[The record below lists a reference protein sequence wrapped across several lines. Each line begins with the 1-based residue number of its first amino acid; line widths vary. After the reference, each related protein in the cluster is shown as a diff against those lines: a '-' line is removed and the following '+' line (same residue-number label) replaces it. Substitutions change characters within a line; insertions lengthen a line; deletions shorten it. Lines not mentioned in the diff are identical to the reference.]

1 LVISSAFVIRISP
14 LSEFVF
20 IRGDPWSMKRRSAL
34 HFVLIIG
41 IANFF
46 ADFTY
51 EGARGV
57 IGPFLGSLGA
67 SAAIVGFVAGLG
79 ELMGYG
85 LRSVSGYLADKS
97 HRHWAFAFV
106 GYTINMLAVPALALA
121 GRWPLAA
128 TLVVAE
134 RTGRGIRKPTVE
146 AMLSYAGRSIG
157 AGWVF
162 GLNAALDQAGATIG
176 PLLMALVLYLNGGY
190 RTGFGILMVPAVLC
204 LAILVAARLLHPRPH
219 ELEEGTG
226 HTFATTNLTHAYWI
240 YLAAGALIAAGFAD
254 FALIGFHFQKVNS
267 VPGNLIPVFYAV
279 AMAGSAVASI
289 PLGRI
294 FDRFGPNI
302 SLFAFLI
309 SAAAAPFVF
318 LGSAYFALIGMIL
331 WGIGMSA
338 QGSLFQAM
346 LTGVIPPQKRSTA
359 FGLFD
364 TGYGI
369 AWFLG
374 SALMGLLYDKSIL
387 ALVLFSVVLQL
398 AAVPVLFIA
407 NKKR

>member
-1 LVISSAFVIRISP
+1 
-14 LSEFVF
+14 
-20 IRGDPWSMKRRSAL
+20 MKNRSAL

-51 EGARGV
+51 EGARGIV
-57 IGPFLGSLGA
+57 GPFLGSLGA

-85 LRSVSGYLADKS
+85 LPSVSGYFADKS
-97 HRHWAFAFV
+97 HRHWAFAFL
-106 GYTINMLAVPALALA
+106 GYAVNMLAVPALALA
-121 GRWPLAA
+121 GSWPLAA

-146 AMLSYAGRSIG
+146 AMLSYAGKSIG

-162 GLNAALDQAGATIG
+162 GLNEALDQAGATIG
-176 PLLMALVLYLNGGY
+176 PLLMALVLYVNGNF
-190 RTGFGILMVPAVLC
+190 RTGFGVLLIPALIC
-204 LAILVAARLLHPRPH
+204 LTVLVAARLLHPRPH
-219 ELEEGTG
+219 ELEEGAG
-226 HTFATTNLTHAYWI
+226 HTFATTNLKRSYWI

-254 FALIGFHFQKVNS
+254 FALIGFHFHKTNS
-267 VPGNLIPVFYAV
+267 VPANLIPVFYAV
-279 AMAGSAVASI
+279 AMASSALASI
-289 PLGRI
+289 PLGRL
-294 FDRFGPNI
+294 FDRFGANI
-302 SLFAFLI
+302 SVLAFI
-309 SAAAAPFVF
+309 MSAAAAPFVF
-318 LGSAYFALIGMIL
+318 LGGAIFALIGMIF
-331 WGIGMSA
+331 WGVGMSA
-338 QGSLFQAM
+338 QGLLLQAM

-374 SALMGLLYDKSIL
+374 SAVMGLLYDKSIL
-387 ALVLFSVVLQL
+387 AVALFSVILQL
-398 AAVPVLFIA
+398 AALPILFVA
-407 NKKR
+407 NKEL

>member
-1 LVISSAFVIRISP
+1 
-14 LSEFVF
+14 
-20 IRGDPWSMKRRSAL
+20 MKSRSAL
-34 HFVLIIG
+34 RFVVIIG

-51 EGARGV
+51 EGARGIV
-57 IGPFLGSLGA
+57 GPFLGSLGA

-85 LRSVSGYLADKS
+85 LRAVSGYFADKS

-106 GYTINMLAVPALALA
+106 GYTVNLLAVPALALA
-121 GRWPLAA
+121 TRWPLAA

-146 AMLSYAGRSIG
+146 AMLSYAGKSIG

-162 GLNAALDQAGATIG
+162 GLNEALDQAGATIG
-176 PLLMALVLYLNGGY
+176 PLLVALILYFNGGF
-190 RTGFGILMVPAVLC
+190 RTGFGVLLIAALLC
-204 LAILVAARLLHPRPH
+204 LAILVAAKLLHPRPH
-219 ELEEGTG
+219 ELEQGAE
-226 HTFATTNLTHAYWI
+226 HTFATTKLTHAYWI
-240 YLAAGALIAAGFAD
+240 YLGAGSLIAAGFAD
-254 FALIGFHFQKVNS
+254 FALIGFHFHKANTVS
-267 VPGNLIPVFYAV
+267 SNLIPVFYAV
-279 AMAGSAVASI
+279 AMASSAIASI
-289 PLGRI
+289 PLGRL

-318 LGSAYFALIGMIL
+318 LGTSVVALIGMVF

-338 QGSLFQAM
+338 QGSLFQAI
-346 LTGVIPPQKRSTA
+346 LTGVIPLQKRSTA

-374 SALMGLLYDKSIL
+374 SAVMGLLYEKSIL
-387 ALVLFSVVLQL
+387 AVALFSVCLQL
-398 AAVPVLFIA
+398 AALPIFFIA

>member
-1 LVISSAFVIRISP
+1 
-14 LSEFVF
+14 
-20 IRGDPWSMKRRSAL
+20 MKSRSAL
-34 HFVLIIG
+34 QFVVIIG

-51 EGARGV
+51 EGARGIV
-57 IGPFLGSLGA
+57 GPFLGSLGA
-67 SAAIVGFVAGLG
+67 SAVIVGFVAGLG

-85 LRSVSGYLADKS
+85 LRAVSGYFADKS

-121 GRWPLAA
+121 GRWPTAA

-146 AMLSYAGRSIG
+146 AMLSYAGKSIG

-162 GLNAALDQAGATIG
+162 GLNEALDQAGATVG
-176 PLLMALVLYLNGGY
+176 PLLVALVLYLKGGF
-190 RTGFGILMVPAVLC
+190 RTGFGVLLVPALLC
-204 LAILVAARLLHPRPH
+204 LAILVTARLLHPRPH
-219 ELEEGTG
+219 ELEEGAG
-226 HTFATTNLTHAYWI
+226 HNLATTNLTRPYWI
-240 YLAAGALIAAGFAD
+240 YLAAGSLIAAGFAD
-254 FALIGFHFQKVNS
+254 FALIGFHFHKANT
-267 VPGNLIPVFYAV
+267 VPANMIPVFYAV
-279 AMAGSAVASI
+279 AMASSALASI
-289 PLGRI
+289 PLGRM

-302 SLFAFLI
+302 SLFPFLI

-318 LGSAYFALIGMIL
+318 LGTSIAALIGMIF
-331 WGIGMSA
+331 WGIGMAA
-338 QGSLFQAM
+338 QGSLLQAM

-374 SALMGLLYDKSIL
+374 SAAMGLLYDKSIL
-387 ALVLFSVVLQL
+387 AVVLFSVILQL
-398 AAVPVLFIA
+398 AAIPVLFVA

>member
-1 LVISSAFVIRISP
+1 MLK
-14 LSEFVF
+14 
-20 IRGDPWSMKRRSAL
+20 MKNRSAL

-51 EGARGV
+51 EGARGI

-67 SAAIVGFVAGLG
+67 SAAAVGIVAGLG

-85 LRSVSGYLADKS
+85 LRSVSGYFADKS
-97 HRHWAFAFV
+97 HRHWTFAFV
-106 GYTINMLAVPALALA
+106 GYAINMLAVPALALT
-121 GRWPLAA
+121 RQWPIAA
-128 TLVVAE
+128 SFVVSE
-134 RTGRGIRKPTVE
+134 RIGRGIRKPTVE

-162 GLNAALDQAGATIG
+162 GLNEALDQAGATIG
-176 PLLMALVLYLNGGY
+176 PLLMALVLYLNGGF
-190 RTGFGILMVPAVLC
+190 RTGFGILLIPGLLC
-204 LAILVAARLLHPRPH
+204 LGTLVLVRLLHPRPH

-226 HTFATTNLTHAYWI
+226 HTFATTSLKQAYWL
-240 YLAAGALIAAGFAD
+240 YLAAGALLAAGFAD
-254 FALIGFHFQKVNS
+254 FALIGFHFQKAHVM
-267 VPGNLIPVFYAV
+267 PGNLIPVFYAV
-279 AMAGSAVASI
+279 AMAASALASI
-289 PLGRI
+289 PLGRV
-294 FDRFGPNI
+294 FDKLGPNV
-302 SLFAFLI
+302 SLFAFLV
-309 SAAAAPFVF
+309 SATAAPFVF
-318 LGSAYFALIGMIL
+318 LGTSVFALVGMIF

-346 LTGVIPPQKRSTA
+346 LTGVIPSQKRSTA

-374 SALMGLLYDKSIL
+374 SAVMGLLYDKSIL
-387 ALVLFSVVLQL
+387 AVVLFSVILQL
-398 AAVPVLFIA
+398 AAIPVLFIA

>member
-1 LVISSAFVIRISP
+1 
-14 LSEFVF
+14 
-20 IRGDPWSMKRRSAL
+20 MKSRSAL
-34 HFVLIIG
+34 QFVLIIG
-41 IANFF
+41 IVNFF

-51 EGARGV
+51 EGARGIV
-57 IGPFLGSLGA
+57 GPFLGSLGA

-85 LRSVSGYLADKS
+85 LRSISGYFADKS
-97 HRHWAFAFV
+97 HKHWAFAFL
-106 GYTINMLAVPALALA
+106 GYAINMFAVPALALT
-121 GRWPLAA
+121 RQWPLAA
-128 TLVVAE
+128 SLVVSE
-134 RTGRGIRKPTVE
+134 RVGRGIRKPTVE

-162 GLNAALDQAGATIG
+162 GLNEALDQAGATIG
-176 PLLMALVLYLNGGY
+176 PLLMALILYLNGGF
-190 RTGFGILMVPAVLC
+190 RTGFAVLLIPALLC

-219 ELEEGTG
+219 ELEQGAE
-226 HTFATTNLTHAYWI
+226 HTFATTKLTCPYWI
-240 YLAAGALIAAGFAD
+240 YLAAGLLIAAGFAD
-254 FALIGFHFQKVNS
+254 FALIGFHFHKANTVS
-267 VPGNLIPVFYAV
+267 PNLIPVFYAV
-279 AMAGSAVASI
+279 AMASSAIASI
-289 PLGRI
+289 PLGRL

-318 LGSAYFALIGMIL
+318 LSTSVPALIGMVF

-338 QGSLFQAM
+338 QGSLLQAM
-346 LTGVIPPQKRSTA
+346 LTRVIPPQKRSTA

-374 SALMGLLYDKSIL
+374 SAIMGLLYDRSII
-387 ALVLFSVVLQL
+387 AVALFSVSLQL
-398 AAVPVLFIA
+398 AALPFFFIA
-407 NKKR
+407 NKMR

>member
-1 LVISSAFVIRISP
+1 
-14 LSEFVF
+14 
-20 IRGDPWSMKRRSAL
+20 MKSRSAL
-34 HFVLIIG
+34 QFVVIIG

-51 EGARGV
+51 EGARGIV
-57 IGPFLGSLGA
+57 GPFLGSLGA

-85 LRSVSGYLADKS
+85 LRSVSGYFADKS

-106 GYTINMLAVPALALA
+106 GYTVNLLAVPALALA
-121 GRWPLAA
+121 TRWPLAA

-146 AMLSYAGRSIG
+146 AMLSYAGKSIG

-162 GLNAALDQAGATIG
+162 GLNEALDQAGATIG
-176 PLLMALVLYLNGGY
+176 PLLVALILYFNGGV
-190 RTGFGILMVPAVLC
+190 RTGFGVLLIPALLC

-219 ELEEGTG
+219 ELEQGAE
-226 HTFATTNLTHAYWI
+226 HTLATTKLTRAYWI
-240 YLAAGALIAAGFAD
+240 YLGAGSLIAAGFAD
-254 FALIGFHFQKVNS
+254 FALIGFHFHKANTVS
-267 VPGNLIPVFYAV
+267 SNLIPVFYAV
-279 AMAGSAVASI
+279 AMASSAIASI
-289 PLGRI
+289 PLGRL

-318 LGSAYFALIGMIL
+318 LGTSVAALIGMVF

-374 SALMGLLYDKSIL
+374 SAVMGLLYEKSIL
-387 ALVLFSVVLQL
+387 AVALFSVCLQL
-398 AAVPVLFIA
+398 AALPIFFIA

>member
-1 LVISSAFVIRISP
+1 VA
-14 LSEFVF
+14 
-20 IRGDPWSMKRRSAL
+20 KRNRSAL

-51 EGARGV
+51 EGARGI

-79 ELMGYG
+79 ELLGYG
-85 LRSVSGYLADKS
+85 LRSVSGYFADKS
-97 HRHWAFAFV
+97 HRHWTFAFL
-106 GYTINMLAVPALALA
+106 GYAINMLAVPALALT
-121 GRWPLAA
+121 RQWPLAA
-128 TLVVAE
+128 GLVISE
-134 RTGRGIRKPTVE
+134 RVGRGIRKPTVE

-162 GLNAALDQAGATIG
+162 GLNEALDQAGATIG
-176 PLLMALVLYLNGGY
+176 PLAMALVLYLNGRY
-190 RTGFGILMVPAVLC
+190 QTGFGILLVPALLC
-204 LAILVAARLLHPRPH
+204 LATLVLARFLHPRPH
-219 ELEEGTG
+219 ELEAGAG
-226 HTFATTNLTHAYWI
+226 DHALATTNLTPAYWT
-240 YLAAGALIAAGFAD
+240 YLAAGALLAAGFAD
-254 FALIGFHFQKVNS
+254 FALIGFHFQKANIM
-267 VPGNLIPVFYAV
+267 PGNLIPVFYAV
-279 AMAGSAVASI
+279 AMAAGALASI
-289 PLGRI
+289 PLGRL
-294 FDRFGPNI
+294 FDWLGPNV

-309 SAAAAPFVF
+309 SAAAAPLVF
-318 LGSAYFALIGMIL
+318 LGTSVFVFVGMIF

-374 SALMGLLYDKSIL
+374 SVVMGLLYDKSIL
-387 ALVLFSVVLQL
+387 AVVLFSVILQL
-398 AAVPVLFIA
+398 TAIPVLFIA

>member
-1 LVISSAFVIRISP
+1 
-14 LSEFVF
+14 
-20 IRGDPWSMKRRSAL
+20 MKNRSAL

-51 EGARGV
+51 EGARGI

-67 SAAIVGFVAGLG
+67 SAAVVGFVAGLG

-85 LRSVSGYLADKS
+85 LRSISGYLADKS
-97 HRHWAFAFV
+97 HRHWAFAFL
-106 GYTINMLAVPALALA
+106 GYAVNMFAVPALALT
-121 GRWPLAA
+121 GRWPLAT

-134 RTGRGIRKPTVE
+134 RTGRGIRKPAVE

-162 GLNAALDQAGATIG
+162 GLNEALDQAGATIG

-190 RTGFGILMVPAVLC
+190 RTGFAVLLIPALLC
-204 LAILVAARLLHPRPH
+204 LGTLVLARLLHPHPH
-219 ELEEGTG
+219 ELEEGAG
-226 HTFATTNLTHAYWI
+226 HTLGTTNLTQTYWI
-240 YLAAGALIAAGFAD
+240 YLAAGGLLAAGFAD
-254 FALIGFHFQKVNS
+254 FALIGFHFQKAHVLRTN
-267 VPGNLIPVFYAV
+267 VIPVFYAV
-279 AMAGSAVASI
+279 AMAASALASI
-289 PLGRI
+289 PLGRL
-294 FDRFGPNI
+294 FDRLGPNV

-309 SAAAAPFVF
+309 SAAAAPFIF
-318 LGSAYFALIGMIL
+318 LGASFFALIGMIF

-364 TGYGI
+364 TGYGV

-374 SALMGLLYDKSIL
+374 SAVMGLLYDKSIL
-387 ALVLFSVVLQL
+387 AVVMFSVILQL
-398 AAVPVLFIA
+398 VAVPVLFIA
-407 NKKR
+407 NKTR

>member
-1 LVISSAFVIRISP
+1 
-14 LSEFVF
+14 
-20 IRGDPWSMKRRSAL
+20 MKNKSAL
-34 HFVLIIG
+34 HFVVVIG

-51 EGARGV
+51 EGARAI

-85 LRSVSGYLADKS
+85 LRSVSGYFADKS

-106 GYTINMLAVPALALA
+106 GYTINMLAVPALALS
-121 GRWPLAA
+121 GQWSLAA
-128 TLVVAE
+128 SLIVSE
-134 RTGRGIRKPTVE
+134 RVGRGIRKPTVE
-146 AMLSYAGRSIG
+146 AMLSYAGKSIG

-162 GLNAALDQAGATIG
+162 GLNEALDQAGATIG
-176 PLLMALVLYLNGGY
+176 PLVMALVLYLNGGY
-190 RTGFGILMVPAVLC
+190 RTGFSVLLFPALLC
-204 LAILVAARLLHPRPH
+204 LGTLGVARVLHPRPH
-219 ELEEGTG
+219 ELEHGTG
-226 HTFATTNLTHAYWI
+226 DAVTTINFTRAYWI
-240 YLAAGALIAAGFAD
+240 YLAAGALLAAGFAD
-254 FALIGFHFQKVNS
+254 FALIGFHFQKANV
-267 VPGNLIPVFYAV
+267 VPRNLIPVFYAV
-279 AMAGSAVASI
+279 AMAASALASI
-289 PLGRI
+289 PLGRV
-294 FDRFGPNI
+294 FDRLGPNV
-302 SLFAFLI
+302 SLFAFVI
-309 SAAAAPFVF
+309 SAASAPFVF
-318 LGSAYFALIGMIL
+318 LGTSVFALIGMIF

-374 SALMGLLYDKSIL
+374 SAAMGLLYDKSIL
-387 ALVLFSVVLQL
+387 ALVLFSVILQL
-398 AAVPVLFIA
+398 AAVPILFIA
-407 NKKR
+407 NTKR

>member
-1 LVISSAFVIRISP
+1 
-14 LSEFVF
+14 
-20 IRGDPWSMKRRSAL
+20 MKSRSAL

-51 EGARGV
+51 EGARGIV
-57 IGPFLGSLGA
+57 GPFLGSLGA
-67 SAAIVGFVAGLG
+67 SAAIVGFVAGFG

-85 LRSVSGYLADKS
+85 LRSVSGYFADKS
-97 HRHWAFAFV
+97 HRHWAFAFL
-106 GYTINMLAVPALALA
+106 GYAINMLAVPALALA
-121 GRWPLAA
+121 GQWPLAA
-128 TLVVAE
+128 GLVVTE
-134 RTGRGIRKPTVE
+134 RVGRGIRKPTVE
-146 AMLSYAGRSIG
+146 AMLSYAGKSIG

-162 GLNAALDQAGATIG
+162 GLNEALDQAGATIG
-176 PLLMALVLYLNGGY
+176 PLLMALILYLNGGF
-190 RTGFGILMVPAVLC
+190 RTGFGVLLIPALLC
-204 LAILVAARLLHPRPH
+204 IAILVAARLLHPRPH
-219 ELEEGTG
+219 ELEKGTG
-226 HTFATTNLTHAYWI
+226 HTLATTNLGRAYWI
-240 YLAAGALIAAGFAD
+240 YLAAGALLAAGFAD
-254 FALIGFHFQKVNS
+254 FALIGFHFQKANT

-279 AMAGSAVASI
+279 AMASSALASI

-302 SLFAFLI
+302 SLFAFII
-309 SAAAAPFVF
+309 SAAAAPLVF
-318 LGSAYFALIGMIL
+318 LGTSISALIGMIF

-346 LTGVIPPQKRSTA
+346 LTGVIPPEKRSTA

-374 SALMGLLYDKSIL
+374 SVTMGLLYDKSIL
-387 ALVLFSVVLQL
+387 AVVLFSVVLQL
-398 AAVPVLFIA
+398 AALPVLFIA

>member
-1 LVISSAFVIRISP
+1 MKNRAAFR
-14 LSEFVF
+14 
-20 IRGDPWSMKRRSAL
+20 
-34 HFVLIIG
+34 FVLIIG

-51 EGARGV
+51 EGARGI

-67 SAAIVGFVAGLG
+67 SAAVVGFVAGLG

-85 LRSVSGYLADKS
+85 LRSVSGYFADKS
-97 HRHWAFAFV
+97 HRHWAFAIL
-106 GYTINMLAVPALALA
+106 GYAVNMLAVPALALT
-121 GRWPLAA
+121 GRWPPAA
-128 TLVVAE
+128 GLVVAE
-134 RTGRGIRKPTVE
+134 RVGRGIRKPTVE

-162 GLNAALDQAGATIG
+162 GLNEALDQAGATIG

-190 RTGFGILMVPAVLC
+190 RAGFAVLLIPALLC
-204 LAILVAARLLHPRPH
+204 LAILVTARLLHPRPH
-219 ELEEGTG
+219 ELEEGGG
-226 HTFATTNLTHAYWI
+226 HTFATTRLTRSYWI

-254 FALIGFHFQKVNS
+254 FALIGFHFHKANTIS
-267 VPGNLIPVFYAV
+267 ANLIPVFYAV
-279 AMAGSAVASI
+279 AMASSALAAI
-289 PLGRI
+289 PMGRI

-309 SAAAAPFVF
+309 SAASAPLVF
-318 LGSAYFALIGMIL
+318 LGASLSALVGMIL

-374 SALMGLLYDKSIL
+374 SATMGLLYEKSIL
-387 ALVLFSVVLQL
+387 AVAAFSVIFQL
-398 AAVPVLFIA
+398 AALPILFVA
-407 NKKR
+407 NRNRSTI

>member
-1 LVISSAFVIRISP
+1 
-14 LSEFVF
+14 
-20 IRGDPWSMKRRSAL
+20 MKNRSAL

-51 EGARGV
+51 EGARGI

-67 SAAIVGFVAGLG
+67 SAAVVGFVAGLG

-85 LRSVSGYLADKS
+85 LRSISGYLADKS
-97 HRHWAFAFV
+97 HRHWAFAFL
-106 GYTINMLAVPALALA
+106 GYTINMFAVPALALT
-121 GRWPLAA
+121 GRWPLAT

-134 RTGRGIRKPTVE
+134 RTGRGIRKPAVE

-162 GLNAALDQAGATIG
+162 GLNEALDQAGATIG

-190 RTGFGILMVPAVLC
+190 RTGFGVLLIPALLC
-204 LAILVAARLLHPRPH
+204 LGTLVLARVLHPRPH
-219 ELEEGTG
+219 ELEAGAG
-226 HTFATTNLTHAYWI
+226 HTFATTNLTRAYWI
-240 YLAAGALIAAGFAD
+240 YLAAGSLLAAGFAD
-254 FALIGFHFQKVNS
+254 FALVGFHFQKANVM
-267 VPGNLIPVFYAV
+267 PGNLIPVFYAV
-279 AMAGSAVASI
+279 AMAASALASI
-289 PLGRI
+289 PLGRL
-294 FDRFGPNI
+294 FDRLGPNV

-309 SAAAAPFVF
+309 SAAAAPFIF
-318 LGSAYFALIGMIL
+318 LGAPVFALFGMIF

-374 SALMGLLYDKSIL
+374 SAAMGLLYDKSIL
-387 ALVLFSVVLQL
+387 AVVMFSVILQL
-398 AAVPVLFIA
+398 AAVPVLFVA

>member
-1 LVISSAFVIRISP
+1 
-14 LSEFVF
+14 
-20 IRGDPWSMKRRSAL
+20 MKSRSAL

-51 EGARGV
+51 EGARGIV
-57 IGPFLGSLGA
+57 GPFLGSLGA
-67 SAAIVGFVAGLG
+67 GAAMVGFVAGLG

-85 LRSVSGYLADKS
+85 LRSVSGYFADKS
-97 HRHWAFAFV
+97 HRHWAFAFL
-106 GYTINMLAVPALALA
+106 GYTVNLLAVPALALA
-121 GRWPLAA
+121 TRWPLAA
-128 TLVVAE
+128 TLVVSE
-134 RTGRGIRKPTVE
+134 RVGRGIRKPTVE
-146 AMLSYAGRSIG
+146 AMLSYAGKSIG

-162 GLNAALDQAGATIG
+162 GLNEALDQAGATVG
-176 PLLMALVLYLNGGY
+176 PLLVALILYLNGGF
-190 RTGFGILMVPAVLC
+190 RTGFGVLLIPALLC

-219 ELEEGTG
+219 ELEEGMG
-226 HTFATTNLTHAYWI
+226 HTFATTNLRRAYWI
-240 YLAAGALIAAGFAD
+240 YLAAGSLIAAGFAD
-254 FALIGFHFQKVNS
+254 FALIGFHFHKANT
-267 VPGNLIPVFYAV
+267 VPANLIPVFYAV
-279 AMAGSAVASI
+279 AMASSALASI
-289 PLGRI
+289 PLGRL

-318 LGSAYFALIGMIL
+318 LGTSIAALVGMVF

-346 LTGVIPPQKRSTA
+346 LTEVIPPQKRSTA

-364 TGYGI
+364 TGYGV
-369 AWFLG
+369 AWFVG
-374 SALMGLLYDKSIL
+374 SAVMGLLYDKSIL
-387 ALVLFSVVLQL
+387 AVALFSVSLQL
-398 AAVPVLFIA
+398 AAIPVLIIA

>member
-1 LVISSAFVIRISP
+1 
-14 LSEFVF
+14 
-20 IRGDPWSMKRRSAL
+20 MKTRSAL

-51 EGARGV
+51 EGARGI

-85 LRSVSGYLADKS
+85 LRSISGYLADKS

-106 GYTINMLAVPALALA
+106 GYAVNMFAVPALSLT

-162 GLNAALDQAGATIG
+162 GLNEALDQAGATIG
-176 PLLMALVLYLNGGY
+176 PLLMALVLYLGSGY
-190 RTGFGILMVPAVLC
+190 RTGFGILIIPALLC
-204 LAILVAARLLHPRPH
+204 LGTLGVARFLHPRPH
-219 ELEEGTG
+219 ELEEGAE
-226 HTFATTNLTHAYWI
+226 HAFVATNLTRAYWT
-240 YLAAGALIAAGFAD
+240 YFVAGALLAAGFAD
-254 FALIGFHFQKVNS
+254 FALIGFHFQKANVMA
-267 VPGNLIPVFYAV
+267 GNMIPVFYAA
-279 AMAGSAVASI
+279 AMAASALASI

-294 FDRFGPNI
+294 FDRFGPNT
-302 SLFAFLI
+302 SLFAFVI

-318 LGSAYFALIGMIL
+318 LGPAYFALIGMIF
-331 WGIGMSA
+331 WGVGMSA

-359 FGLFD
+359 FGVFD

-374 SALMGLLYDKSIL
+374 STAMGLLYDKSIV
-387 ALVLFSVVLQL
+387 AVYCFQSFFS
-398 AAVPVLFIA
+398 
-407 NKKR
+407 